1 MPKVITFLKD
11 ILCRNKT
18 LNITKY
24 AAKNPKI
31 QDNSDA
37 GDEVFFCLPQ
47 YIFFHLNSVI
57 TKK

>member
-11 ILCRNKT
+11 PLCRNKT

-24 AAKNPKI
+24 AAKDPKI

-37 GDEVFFCLPQ
+37 GDEVF
-47 YIFFHLNSVI
+47 SA
-57 TKK
+57 